1 MTYDPA
7 ANFESTYGMSAAEAS
22 AMYNSSSS
30 PALGFTETPEYVY
43 EQTGTF
49 EDQPILEYT
58 PTGEMIK
65 TPITAEDV
73 RSAIG
78 GLEEQERKAIAY
90 EMFLGVPVAYSSY
103 EDVFNEDGSINETY
117 FVQAVERTLS
127 FAEKAAPSENYYFL
141 DILQRGDAG
150 EMTPAELTKAFQDR
164 VAEIEE
170 EKRPKRVINYMDP
183 AGLQAALN
191 DAAGSVLG
199 RKMTNQEMKAFV
211 SKIHGMQASGVSSI
225 AVGAQAE
232 QFARSAAPVEAG
244 AMDHANAASLIMQAA
259 GIGGR

>member
-1 MTYDPA
+1 MVYDPA
-7 ANFESTYGMSAAEAS
+7 ANFQSTYGMSAAEAS

-30 PALGFTETPEYVY
+30 PALGFEESLVTEETSFEESP
-43 EQTGTF
+43 TGLPVT
-49 EDQPILEYT
+49 LEYT
-58 PTGEMIK
+58 EQI
-65 TPITAEDV
+65 PITAEDV

-90 EMFLGVPVAYSSY
+90 EMFLGVPIAYSSY

-117 FVQAVERTLS
+117 FVQAVERTLN

-141 DILQRGDAG
+141 DILQRDDAG

-259 GIGGR
+259 GIGGRR

>member
-1 MTYDPA
+1 MVYDPE
-7 ANFESTYGMSAAEAS
+7 ANFESTYGTTAAEAS
-22 AMYNSSSS
+22 AMYSSS
-30 PALGFTETPEYVY
+30 PVLGTTTTEVFQSPTQIGGFPTPASGAAITTTVN
-43 EQTGTF
+43 
-49 EDQPILEYT
+49 
-58 PTGEMIK
+58 
-65 TPITAEDV
+65 ITADNV
-73 RSAIG
+73 REAIG
-78 GLEEQERKAIAY
+78 NLEEQERKAIAY

-117 FVQAVERTLS
+117 FVQAVERTIN
-127 FAEKAAPSENYYFL
+127 FAEKAAESENYYFL
-141 DILQRGDAG
+141 DILQRGDAN
-150 EMTPAELTKAFQDR
+150 EMTPQELAKAFQNR
-164 VAEIEE
+164 VAEIEA

-199 RKMTNQEMKAFV
+199 RKMTNQEMKSFV

-244 AMDHANAASLIMQAA
+244 AMDYANAGSLIMQAA
-259 GIGGR
+259 GIGGRR